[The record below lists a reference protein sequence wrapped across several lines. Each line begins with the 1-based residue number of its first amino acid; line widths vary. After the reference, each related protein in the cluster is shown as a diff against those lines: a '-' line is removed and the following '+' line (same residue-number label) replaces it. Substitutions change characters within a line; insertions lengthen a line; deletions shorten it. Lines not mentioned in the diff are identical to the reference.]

1 MANTNHLFTDRKLD
15 TMLATLD
22 SWLTSYILELPQ
34 HLRYDPS
41 TVVAR
46 PRTELD
52 ISLALQHPPKS
63 LFARLLHLIAH
74 TCLIL
79 LHSPYIS
86 DSDKTDASQQP
97 VASQPSLD
105 LCIYAATLITHIT
118 SVMQQEYP
126 IMTSQC
132 PYTSHSLLIAI
143 RIHLMCAMSPDT
155 KLATEGQ
162 KKFVQSANVL
172 QRIAEEAGK
181 LWIMDTLHAMNNI
194 YNLQKRAE
202 QNLPPKPATS
212 LSSSAKKMKMPTPT
226 ETKRKGNIAA
236 ASLNQ
241 TKLRRK
247 KSTNHSF
254 VGPSERTPKNI
265 QLSSPAN
272 SLPEGTIPP
281 GGMATIQ
288 VAAVTRSPSSA
299 SSTGS
304 SPSHINGTGRDKSQS
319 LTAASSVK
327 TESPATQDSRV
338 YSSSFAFPVAFNET
352 PQPMSDF
359 MDLQDLGTFSPF
371 EGDSSMLY
379 TSNMFSYPTNTHSNT
394 TTMMDARWQP
404 PPNPSFD
411 PTTYGFHGPL

>member
-1 MANTNHLFTDRKLD
+1 
-15 TMLATLD
+15 MLSTLD

-63 LFARLLHLIAH
+63 LFARLIHLIAH

-86 DSDKTDASQQP
+86 DSDKADASQQP

-118 SVMQQEYP
+118 FVMHQEYP

-143 RIHLMCAMSPDT
+143 RIHLMCAMSSDI
-155 KLATEGQ
+155 KLATEGR

-172 QRIAEEAGK
+172 QRIAEQAGK
-181 LWIMDTLHAMNNI
+181 LWIIDTLHAMNNTF
-194 YNLQKRAE
+194 NLQKRAE
-202 QNLPPKPATS
+202 QNLPPTPASS

-247 KSTNHSF
+247 KSTKLGF
-254 VGPSERTPKNI
+254 VQPSKRTTTNI
-265 QLSSPAN
+265 QQPSPVN
-272 SLPEGTIPP
+272 SLPERKIPP
-281 GGMATIQ
+281 AGITNIQ
-288 VAAVTRSPSSA
+288 VAAVARSPSSA

-304 SPSHINGTGRDKSQS
+304 SPGHINGTGRDKSQS
-319 LTAASSVK
+319 LTASVK
-327 TESPATQDSRV
+327 TESPATQDSQV
-338 YSSSFAFPVAFNET
+338 YPSSFAFPVVFNEAA
-352 PQPMSDF
+352 QPVGDF
-359 MDLQDLGTFSPF
+359 MDLHNLETFSPF
-371 EGDSSMLY
+371 EGDPSLLY
-379 TSNMFSYPTNTHSNT
+379 TNNMFSYPTNTQTNAV
-394 TTMMDARWQP
+394 MMDTRWQP
-404 PPNPSFD
+404 PQPPFD
-411 PTTYGFHGPL
+411 PNYGFNGPL